1 VQGTLYKH
9 FEGNQGNQLLKCT
22 AVGRFLMLNLSLLS
36 RRTPFHYSKKHVFLY
51 LLWMHISDHL
61 HLLWRSVVSEPYI
74 LECQSLGVVV
84 GPGDLYYHCNVGQ
97 QICMQL
103 WLECEAWSK
112 HLKERKRKYLFC
124 LKKTGDASCL
134 SVLSMVC
141 LLVFWPLLFD
151 PSLDR
156 VGWALW
162 LGQCLGPWDPGR
174 GI

>member
-1 VQGTLYKH
+1 
-9 FEGNQGNQLLKCT
+9 
-22 AVGRFLMLNLSLLS
+22 
-36 RRTPFHYSKKHVFLY
+36 
-51 LLWMHISDHL
+51 MHISEHL
-61 HLLWRSVVSEPYI
+61 NLLRRSVVSEPYI
-74 LECQSLGVVV
+74 LECQSLGVVVV

-112 HLKERKRKYLFC
+112 HLKERKRKYYIYYNIFVL
-124 LKKTGDASCL
+124 KTGDASCL

-156 VGWALW
+156 VDWALW

-174 GI
+174 GTECWRNCWLQTLYSSRTLAISLFCKSQEMDLPKVLQSVYVVLIKLNLQD